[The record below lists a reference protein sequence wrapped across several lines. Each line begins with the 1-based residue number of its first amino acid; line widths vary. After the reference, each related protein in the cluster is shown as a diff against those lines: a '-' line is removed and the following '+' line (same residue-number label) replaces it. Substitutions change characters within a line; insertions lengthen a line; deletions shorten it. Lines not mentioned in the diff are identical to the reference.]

1 MDFVEYTA
9 DILTRIAKKNSEG
22 DDLDSHWESV
32 LPEIL
37 QIAEDEIFLTVYRWY
52 INQPMKIDAAQH
64 AQNLP
69 LPDVTKLDDATLY
82 LHCWMREAWLGISDD
97 PAFQSYVDDNLKGFI
112 HPPEPFYWVPASG
125 ILLPISEG
133 TARQLYFALVERY
146 KQMRFAALCADQLA
160 INIQTQDET
169 GARPHMTVLL
179 TESPEFALQRNKSY
193 QWLHD
198 RTSDIQTEVREDS
211 IQDCLADILDMP
223 PHIRVQKSG
232 AILKSI
238 RNRARGTFRA
248 RTRKKTVSLDDEFAN
263 SIPNKNADDPIQNVI
278 AHESLERL
286 TECQPEL
293 EALLSDGRT
302 DNPKQGARRFKI
314 LQLLAHSPDLHSSTI
329 ATQLKKSPATICRDR
344 KVIDRNKDR
353 IQEILTG

>member
-9 DILTRIAKKNSEG
+9 DILTRIAKDNSEG
-22 DDLDSHWESV
+22 EEMDCHWKSV

-37 QIAEDEIFLTVYRWY
+37 RIAEDEIFLTIYRWY
-52 INQPMKIDAAQH
+52 IDQPMKIDAAQQ
-64 AQNLP
+64 AQNLL

-97 PAFQSYVDDNLKGFI
+97 PAFQSYVDDNLTGVI
-112 HPPEPFYWVPASG
+112 HPPEPVYWVPASG

-133 TARQLYFALVERY
+133 TTRQLYLVLVECY
-146 KQMRFAALCADQLA
+146 KQMRFAALCADQLMT
-160 INIQTQDET
+160 NIQTQDKT

-179 TESPEFALQRNKSY
+179 TDSPEFALQRNKSY

-211 IQDCLADILDMP
+211 VQNCLEDILKMP

-238 RNRARGTFRA
+238 RNRARDTFRA
-248 RTRKKTVSLDDEFAN
+248 RTRRNTISLDDEFAN
-263 SIPNKNADDPIQNVI
+263 SIPDKNADDPIQDII
-278 AHESLERL
+278 AAEYLKRL
-286 TECQPEL
+286 VECQPEL
-293 EALLSDGRT
+293 EALFSDGRI
-302 DNPKQGARRFKI
+302 DNPKQGERRFKI
-314 LQLLAHSPDLHSSTI
+314 LRLLAHSPDLHSSTI
-329 ATQLKKSPATICRDR
+329 APQLKTSPATICRDR